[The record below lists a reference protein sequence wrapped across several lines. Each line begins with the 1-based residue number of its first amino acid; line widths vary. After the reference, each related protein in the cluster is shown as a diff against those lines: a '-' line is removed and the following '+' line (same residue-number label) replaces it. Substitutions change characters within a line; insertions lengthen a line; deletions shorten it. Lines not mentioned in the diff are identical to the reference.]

1 VTMQAERADQRPYSP
16 AEANR
21 RAYDYLARSRSS
33 ASAPWPQGT
42 QAAQRSWLDEFGWLP
57 WDDLRTVLV
66 LCGAGGQQ
74 APAFAAL
81 GLQVTVV
88 DISEGQLAIDRRV
101 AARRGFDIECV
112 RADVQDLS
120 ALAGRTFDL
129 VYHPVST
136 CYLPDPR
143 ACYRAVARLLRPG
156 GLYLSDHWNPAQM
169 QLADPAWD
177 GSGYRLVHRAGS
189 GSPLRIVDPSTADGP
204 DCQYF
209 AHRLQDLI
217 GGICEAGFVIERFA
231 ERGLV
236 DGQSQPGTREHLGAY
251 LAPFYEVL
259 ARRVPDRSATRNRFA
274 RPRRRGPL
282 VGRPLTRTDLAQRW
296 RRNGFVV
303 LRGIL
308 EPDRLVPA
316 LRQESA
322 DLRAT
327 AVESTWD
334 SYGLSDDGSYVSGGM
349 QFMSA
354 LPGSAL
360 TRLHQS
366 AQLQALVRA
375 VTGNDRIVASENV
388 AYMYYDDTSF
398 IDVHTDVP
406 QCEVTALTSVIGRT
420 PPLIAYPRL
429 RDLSPQRLL
438 AVARRTGGRPPGGV
452 ALEVPVGGLLL
463 IDGRRLPHRRPAVL
477 PGEGAF
483 GIAALCYI
491 ERPAR

>member
-1 VTMQAERADQRPYSP
+1 VTMQAEHTDQRRPSP

-21 RAYDYLARSRSS
+21 RAYDYLARSNSS
-33 ASAPWPQGT
+33 ASSPWPKGT
-42 QAAQRSWLDEFGWLP
+42 QETQRAWLDEFGWLP
-57 WDDLRTVLV
+57 WAELRSVLV

-74 APAFAAL
+74 APALAAL

-101 AARRGFDIECV
+101 AARRGLDVECI
-112 RADVQDLS
+112 RADVEDLS
-120 ALAGRTFDL
+120 VLDGRTFDL
-129 VYHPVST
+129 VYQPVST

-169 QLADPAWD
+169 QLSDPAWD
-177 GSGYRLVHRAGS
+177 GSGYRLVHRAGADA
-189 GSPLRIVDPSTADGP
+189 PLRIVDPSTADGP

-217 GGICEAGFVIERFA
+217 GGICDAGFVIERFA

-236 DGQSQPGTREHLGAY
+236 DGHSEPGSREHLGAY
-251 LAPFYEVL
+251 LAPFFEVL
-259 ARRVPDRSATRNRFA
+259 ARRAPERPATR
-274 RPRRRGPL
+274 RPAPQRRRTGPL
-282 VGRPLTRTDLAQRW
+282 VGRPQDRPDLTRRW
-296 RRNGFVV
+296 QRNGFVV

-308 EPDRLVPA
+308 DPDRLLPT
-316 LRQESA
+316 LQRESA
-322 DLRAT
+322 AQQAT

-334 SYGLSDDGSYVSGGM
+334 SYALSDDGTYVSGGM
-349 QFMSA
+349 RFTSA
-354 LPGSAL
+354 PPGPAL

-406 QCEVTALTSVIGRT
+406 QCQVTALTSVIGRT

-438 AVARRTGGRPPGGV
+438 AAARRTGGRPPGGI
-452 ALEVPVGGLLL
+452 ALEVPVGGLVL
-463 IDGRRLPHRRPAVL
+463 IDGRRLPHRRPAVP
-477 PGEGAF
+477 PGEGPF